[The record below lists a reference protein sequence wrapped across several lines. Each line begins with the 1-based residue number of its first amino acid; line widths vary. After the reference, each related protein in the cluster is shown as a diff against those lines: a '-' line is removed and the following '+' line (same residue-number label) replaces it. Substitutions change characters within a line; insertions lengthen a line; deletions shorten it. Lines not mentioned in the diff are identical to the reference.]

1 MTLKSAKRAVKLAA
15 VATVSLGALMGAG
28 QAMASGS
35 VSAMY
40 GNIRPFYGNIRP
52 FYGNIRPFYGNIR
65 PFYGNIRPFWG
76 NIRPFWGD
84 LSPFAASTDS
94 SDVALYSATKTDAF
108 WGYGNSNPYN
118 HNPNPNVVYSQIGG
132 FWNTE
137 AASWTQVQ
145 SLWAN
150 ANSSSDYAGVA
161 SQLQTVILN
170 PAASFWGKAAM
181 AATKTNSFS
190 AAVTNGLLSDAGVTF
205 NNDGSINASS
215 LANLDQTDQQMLF
228 LNLYDTLMGFSGTG
242 HVDWWMAATGWSP
255 MLAQTQAKLGSGGDQ
270 PVSIGML
277 DFTVVPTSTATPPGP
292 AGAPPPPGAK
302 VAKGTV
308 LQYGSS
314 VFGDGHGAAVG
325 SLIMSPTD
333 GSNVM
338 GVLPAGDASITVYD
352 PYDSTGSTNWT
363 DVGKGIDTLT
373 QGYFQ
378 KGKGDENVIA
388 NAFKLLNSISNAVGA
403 GSLTDSLAVTLGGVA
418 KMAPVGANLGV
429 INASLGEPGWT
440 LSPGWNTALASG
452 SAKYSI
458 LVVAAGNEGV
468 TQPSDI
474 AWDFSKNPTLLVVGS
489 VGVDGTISN
498 FSNTPGNACLNDV
511 SNGACDPLKN
521 HFLVAPGE
529 LILVSDG
536 SGGVSRQTGTSLA
549 APLVAGAIGLLQARW
564 PWLAN
569 YPNETA
575 SIILQSATPI
585 HSAGYT
591 GSGPDPVY
599 GWGELNI
606 AASQAPLNFGKLV
619 YFKTQGLFS
628 TPVPVSAVV
637 SAVQT
642 GNQTAWNSAK
652 LSFTALERIG
662 NTYRDFQIPLASSL
676 VGQNVSSLAGQ
687 QLFQSYLTGGLQDWV
702 AGGAHFAA
710 VGYDPATASFVA
722 SSQEIGQLGDSQL
735 RMRMSASQPTYGFSQ
750 HTLPVTMDAAL
761 VGEKHTVQFGFGDGA
776 AALSGQ
782 PGLTGGADFQLGRGG
797 ANPLL
802 GLASGGAYA
811 NLRMSP
817 VKNLTVSFGATDRR
831 SQRDTYMLGALGW
844 AGAKNLPGQVYS
856 ADAENFGL
864 DYQAGRNVTLHASLT
879 RLRED
884 SGLLGVQSLQGA
896 LGDGSSTR
904 AASFGVDFAL
914 KGGFTLSGSATVANT
929 TAGSA
934 QSLATSPGGLTST
947 AAEIAVSK
955 AGLFSARDRVRL
967 TLSKPMQVV
976 SGQLQYTDVG
986 VVDRQT
992 GELGQVVESASAAN
1006 DKTPFAA
1013 ELFYGRLL
1021 KNDAE
1026 AAVFMRAGVNT
1037 DQFGMGPRN
1046 DYMVGYR
1053 YKLAF

>member
-1 MTLKSAKRAVKLAA
+1 MKLAA

-35 VSAMY
+35 VAPLY

-76 NIRPFWGD
+76 NIRPFWGG
-84 LSPFAASTDS
+84 LSPFVASTDAG
-94 SDVALYSATKTDAF
+94 DVALYSQSKTDAF
-108 WGYGNSNPYN
+108 WGYGNSNPYV
-118 HNPNPNVVYSQIGG
+118 HNPNPQVNYGQIAG

-137 AASWTQVQ
+137 GASWQQVQ

-150 ANSSSDYAGVA
+150 ANSDSDYAAVA
-161 SQLQTVILN
+161 QQLQSLIIS

-181 AATKTNSFS
+181 QATKTKSF
-190 AAVTNGLLSDAGVTF
+190 ADAVSNDALSGAGVTF
-205 NNDGSINASS
+205 NSDGSINAAS
-215 LANLDQTDQQMLF
+215 LANADQTDQQMFF
-228 LNLYDTLMGFSGTG
+228 LNFYDTLMGFSGTG

-255 MLAQTQAKLGSGGDQ
+255 LLAQTQAKLGGGGDT

-277 DFTVVPTSTATPPGP
+277 DFTVTPTSTGK
-292 AGAPPPPGAK
+292 GK
-302 VAKGTV
+302 KDAKGTV
-308 LQYGSS
+308 VQYGSS

-325 SLIMSPTD
+325 SLIMSPSD
-333 GSNVM
+333 GSNIM
-338 GVLPAGDASITVYD
+338 GVLPAGGATITVYD

-363 DVGKGIDTLT
+363 DVGTGIDTLT

-378 KGKGDENVIA
+378 KGKAPAGPV
-388 NAFKLLNSISNAVGA
+388 SNALK
-403 GSLTDSLAVTLGGVA
+403 SLGGVSGFLGGVLSDTLNVTLGGPP
-418 KMAPVGANLGV
+418 KIAPAGSNLGV

-468 TQPSDI
+468 TQPADI

-489 VGVDGTISN
+489 VGLDGTISN
-498 FSNTPGNACLNDV
+498 FSNTPGNACLNDA
-511 SNGACDPLKN
+511 STGACDPLKN

-585 HSAGYT
+585 HSMWSWGS
-591 GSGPDPVY
+591 SGPDPVY

-606 AASQAPLNFGKLV
+606 AASQAPLDWHNLA
-619 YFKTQGLFS
+619 YFKPGLLG
-628 TPVPVSAVV
+628 TNTAVPVSTVI
-637 SAVQT
+637 STVQT

-652 LSFTALERIG
+652 LSFTAVERIG

-687 QLFQSYLTGGLQDWV
+687 QLFQSYLTGGLRDWV
-702 AGGAHFAA
+702 AGGARFSA

-722 SSQEIGQLGDSQL
+722 SSQEVGQVGDSQL

-761 VGEKHTVQFGFGDGA
+761 VGEKQTVQFGFGDGA

-934 QSLATSPGGLTST
+934 QSLATAPGGLTST

-976 SGQLQYTDVG
+976 SGKLQYTDVG
-986 VVDRQT
+986 VIDRQT
-992 GELGQVVESASAAN
+992 GELGQIVESASAAN

-1037 DQFGMGPRN
+1037 DQFGLGPRN

>member
-1 MTLKSAKRAVKLAA
+1 MTLKSTKRAVKLAA
-15 VATVSLGALMGAG
+15 VATVSLGAMMGAG
-28 QAMASGS
+28 QAMAGGS
-35 VSAMY
+35 VAPLY

-94 SDVALYSATKTDAF
+94 SDVALYSQTKTDAF
-108 WGYGNSNPYN
+108 WGTGNSNPYV
-118 HNPNPNVVYSQIGG
+118 HNPNPNVVYSQISG
-132 FWNTE
+132 FWAAE
-137 AASWTQVQ
+137 AANWDQVQ
-145 SLWAN
+145 PLWAS
-150 ANSSSDYAGVA
+150 AQTDADYAVVAQKLQSLVLYPAVSFWGTAVLKSTKSKSVSDALA
-161 SQLQTVILN
+161 SQLLN
-170 PAASFWGKAAM
+170 S
-181 AATKTNSFS
+181 
-190 AAVTNGLLSDAGVTF
+190 GVVLNT
-205 NNDGSINASS
+205 DGSIDPQS
-215 LANLDQTDQQMLF
+215 LKALDESEQQMLF
-228 LNLYDTLMGFSGTG
+228 LNFYDYLMNFSGTG
-242 HVDWWMAATGWSP
+242 HVDWWMASTGWTP
-255 MLAQTQAKLGSGGDQ
+255 ALAQAEGKLAGGGDQ

-277 DFTVVPTSTATPPGP
+277 DFTMTPTTTSSGGKGP
-292 AGAPPPPGAK
+292 AKKDP
-302 VAKGTV
+302 KGTV

-325 SLIMSPTD
+325 SLIMSSID
-333 GSNVM
+333 GSNIM
-338 GVLPAGDASITVYD
+338 GVLPTGDATITVYD

-363 DVGKGIDTLT
+363 DVGTGIDTLT

-378 KGKGDENVIA
+378 KGKGDEKTT
-388 NAFKLLNSISNAVGA
+388 NATFQSLV
-403 GSLTDSLAVTLGGVA
+403 SLTSSLHLGALVDALSVTLGGPA
-418 KMAPVGANLGV
+418 KIAPAGANLGV

-452 SAKYSI
+452 SAKDAI

-468 TQPSDI
+468 TQPSNI

-489 VGVDGTISN
+489 VGLDGTISN
-498 FSNTPGNACLNDV
+498 FSNTPGNACLTDA
-511 SNGACDPLKN
+511 SNGACNPLKN

-536 SGGVSRQTGTSLA
+536 AAGVSRQTGTSLA
-549 APLVAGAIGLLQARW
+549 APLVTGAIGLLEARW
-564 PWLAN
+564 PWLSN
-569 YPNETA
+569 YPNETV
-575 SIILQSATPI
+575 SVILQSATPI

-606 AASQAPLNFGKLV
+606 AASQAPLNWRNLL
-619 YFKTQGLFS
+619 YFKPGVLGAS
-628 TPVPVSAVV
+628 TATSVSDVIATVK
-637 SAVQT
+637 T
-642 GNQTAWNSAK
+642 GAQASWNSSK
-652 LSFTALERIG
+652 LYYTALERIG

-687 QLFQSYLTGGLQDWV
+687 QMFQSYLTGGLRDWV
-702 AGGAHFAA
+702 AGGAKFASA
-710 VGYDPATASFVA
+710 GYDPATASFVA
-722 SSQEIGQLGDSQL
+722 SSQEVGQLGDSQL
-735 RMRMSASQPTYGFSQ
+735 RMRMNASQPTYGFSQ

-761 VGEKHTVQFGFGDGA
+761 VGDKHTVQFGFGDGA

-811 NLRMSP
+811 NLRMSL

-831 SQRDTYMLGALGW
+831 SVRDTYMLGALGW
-844 AGAKNLPGQVYS
+844 AGAKNLPGQVYA
-856 ADAENFGL
+856 ADAENLGL

-896 LGDGSSTR
+896 LGDGSSTK

-914 KGGFTLSGSATVANT
+914 QGGFTLSGSATVANT

-934 QSLATSPGGLTST
+934 QSLATAPGGLTST
-947 AAEIAVSK
+947 AAEIAVTK
-955 AGLFSARDRVRL
+955 AGLFSAHDRVRL

-976 SGQLQYTDVG
+976 SGQLQYTDIG
-986 VVDRQT
+986 VVNRQT
-992 GELGQVVESASAAN
+992 GELGQIVESASAAN

-1026 AAVFMRAGVNT
+1026 ASVFMRAGVNT
-1037 DQFGMGPRN
+1037 DQFGLGPRN